1 MDLRRRDILAGL
13 LCASAW
19 PLTARAQAP
28 GKTIAMLGAATPTA
42 WGPMVT
48 SFEERLR
55 ELGWVDGRTA
65 TLVYR
70 WAEGDSSRYAGI
82 AAELVAMKVDVIV
95 TVGSAAATVMRAT
108 STIPIVLA
116 AAVDPVASGFVQSLS
131 HPGGNVTGLSLQSSE
146 IGNKRLEI
154 LREAIV
160 GLTHLAVMANAGYP
174 GSARE
179 SSAVQETARKLGLTA
194 DALDIR
200 RADDIAPAIRSTKDR
215 AQALYICT
223 DSLVVSNW
231 PKINAAAREANV
243 ATMWGAREWIRTD
256 GGFMSYGPNES
267 SQFRQA
273 ADYVDKIL
281 KGANPADLPVAQPTK
296 IDLAVN
302 LKTAKALGIS
312 IPETFLLRADE
323 VIE

>member
-13 LCASAW
+13 LCATAW
-19 PLTARAQAP
+19 PFVARAQAP
-28 GKTIAMLGAATPTA
+28 GKTIGVLGATTA
-42 WGPMVT
+42 AAWVPMVA

-55 ELGWVDGRTA
+55 ELGWIDGRTA
-65 TLVYR
+65 ALVYR

-108 STIPIVLA
+108 STIPVVLA

-160 GLTHLAVMANAGYP
+160 GLNHLAVMANAGYP

-179 SSAVQETARKLGLTA
+179 STVVQETARKLGLTA

-200 RADDIAPAIRSTKDR
+200 RADDIAPAIHSTKDR
-215 AQALYICT
+215 AKALYICT

-231 PKINAAAREANV
+231 PGINAAAREANV

-273 ADYVDKIL
+273 ADYVDKIF